1 MNEIKQNLN
10 VLKTL
15 IFILRNKTGEKTSK
29 FVVDLSKIEK
39 EKDKIMENSYV
50 MIQIKAIS
58 NFERSLLRLAN

>member
-29 FVVDLSKIEK
+29 FVVDLSKIEE

-50 MIQIKAIS
+50 MIQIKVIS